1 MAKSMGFDVI
11 AEGVETIEQKNI
23 LLVQGGTKFQ
33 GFLFGVLLP
42 IAQFEEQLTLM
53 YHTLREGNFNL
64 VVPQGFQDSEVNI

>member
-33 GFLFGVLLP
+33 GFLFGVPLP